1 MAGVPHLPERAH
13 FGKAPAEPEDQPLF
27 VIHGVDTGPGSTQA
41 AAEDL
46 HVPTHAEHSPPVS
59 PSNRVLARGR
69 TRRLSQQDILHD
81 LDPDLQISASTSF
94 SLGNP
99 RARNAGKGLLRQA
112 TVRRLQHETEAEV
125 RSPEHSTDLMDF
137 CFDGRQH
144 PRIGRPNLSRQAT
157 FSRQHQRGEDDLS
170 IGSTPSTPS
179 TAKPAFVRRQVTGL
193 RGVHAQE
200 DIQSPEGSL
209 SVSNAAPR
217 GVKRRALH
225 WGRQVTRANMV
236 GEEQAGPARVLSFR
250 DGSPRSQKNTRE
262 EYIIDIPDVLEP
274 SDSMILTS
282 RSISS
287 SGRPKGS
294 YSLALELDELETL
307 PGPGRDVSMDSD
319 GDEPEPASTERRV
332 AAKAKGKKLG
342 KPRLQSQ
349 RRTPGFAAV
358 DNGTDSTAQ
367 GSTGQSGEDGRSMP
381 KRKQR
386 KGSASG
392 TSARGKSKGSK
403 PASAKRSPSREKETS
418 QATQP
423 DPNKPLANSRS
434 ASRSLSNLSDTD
446 GKTRSSKQRTS
457 SVEFE
462 KTASGGS
469 ASASPRRRSLS
480 REASG
485 SSAGSRR
492 VTTGNL
498 SASSTREFSR
508 SGSAAASPTG
518 GQTPKDK
525 RGLRSGRMTPKRR
538 EERRQKLRRRL
549 AKASLQVPRRKD
561 GKVSFLRK
569 AWSQARSALLGLP
582 EPETQDDNDP
592 KAKGLRGWNAARAL
606 CIGTGRALQDSKRI
620 MTIVRQAADEA
631 YHRHCLQK
639 AIIEEIGGI
648 LRRSLA
654 NVSDDMDETIGDI
667 LMDLQRLKMMDM
679 TEVGA
684 LVCEAILN
692 FDDGEEEPESGSAD
706 ATEAAST
713 AIARGGDALSA
724 LSVKRPTTL
733 QSLRDELWQ
742 HVHSMPNREDV
753 TGMEDDEIEMQLDR
767 IVDQVDDLRKQLIE
781 ATRLSVGRQDIKHS
795 SLRGRSDSRLSGI
808 GVVDMP
814 SDGRESVESIL
825 SRLSGVGA
833 RSRAASSR
841 ASSSGSESP
850 SRPERSPRDKPQLSS
865 GWRSAQKLWGQGSL
879 TARAD
884 EASEPCHPASM
895 APDGFGSVMSAETVP
910 SNDPFQNTG
919 QDQAQRLPVAEES
932 RQVDRQLLIQRLKRQ
947 DTAETDDSE
956 GLLGRSWG
964 STWSPPAKPPRLKVR
979 GRSPGHS
986 PSRERLRPA
995 QVTPVPVAPGLVE
1008 VSQRSVLYAAMTAFP
1023 QMQKATAVVRTRKG
1037 PAASVKEVSADG
1049 AVLPSLFLP
1058 RPLSPNARRQGGG

>member
-1 MAGVPHLPERAH
+1 MRWA
-13 FGKAPAEPEDQPLF
+13 
-27 VIHGVDTGPGSTQA
+27 IM
-41 AAEDL
+41 
-46 HVPTHAEHSPPVS
+46 
-59 PSNRVLARGR
+59 
-69 TRRLSQQDILHD
+69 RLR
-81 LDPDLQISASTSF
+81 PQIQ
-94 SLGNP
+94 LRNP
-99 RARNAGKGLLRQA
+99 
-112 TVRRLQHETEAEV
+112 
-125 RSPEHSTDLMDF
+125 
-137 CFDGRQH
+137 
-144 PRIGRPNLSRQAT
+144 
-157 FSRQHQRGEDDLS
+157 
-170 IGSTPSTPS
+170 
-179 TAKPAFVRRQVTGL
+179 
-193 RGVHAQE
+193 
-200 DIQSPEGSL
+200 
-209 SVSNAAPR
+209 
-217 GVKRRALH
+217 
-225 WGRQVTRANMV
+225 
-236 GEEQAGPARVLSFR
+236 GEEN
-250 DGSPRSQKNTRE
+250 D
-262 EYIIDIPDVLEP
+262 
-274 SDSMILTS
+274 

-294 YSLALELDELETL
+294 FSLALELDELETL
-307 PGPGRDVSMDSD
+307 PDPGRDFSMDYD
-319 GDEPEPASTERRV
+319 ADEPESRDHGSSERRA

-349 RRTPGFAAV
+349 RRTPSASSLGRSAAV

-392 TSARGKSKGSK
+392 TSARGKRKGSK
-403 PASAKRSPSREKETS
+403 PASAKRSPSRQKETS
-418 QATQP
+418 QATQ
-423 DPNKPLANSRS
+423 DPNQPSASSRS
-434 ASRSLSNLSDTD
+434 ASRSLSNLSDAE
-446 GKTRSSKQRTS
+446 GQTRPRKQRTS

-462 KTASGGS
+462 KTASGG
-469 ASASPRRRSLS
+469 SASPRRRSLS

-508 SGSAAASPTG
+508 SGSAAASPSG
-518 GQTPKDK
+518 GQTPSGK

-538 EERRQKLRRRL
+538 EERRKKLRRRL

-620 MTIVRQAADEA
+620 MAIVRQAADEA

-648 LRRSLA
+648 LRTSLA

-692 FDDGEEEPESGSAD
+692 FDDGEDAPESGTAD
-706 ATEAAST
+706 ATQASST
-713 AIARGGDALSA
+713 TIATGGDALSA

-742 HVHSMPNREDV
+742 HVHNMPNREDV

-781 ATRLSVGRQDIKHS
+781 ATRLSIGTHDIKHS

-825 SRLSGVGA
+825 SRLSGVGVGA

-850 SRPERSPRDKPQLSS
+850 SRPERSPRDKPQLSP
-865 GWRSAQKLWGQGSL
+865 GWRSAQKLWSQGSL

-884 EASEPCHPASM
+884 EEPCRP
-895 APDGFGSVMSAETVP
+895 APDGFGSVMSAETVSP
-910 SNDPFQNTG
+910 SDLFQNTG
-919 QDQAQRLPVAEES
+919 QGQAQRLPGAEEV

-956 GLLGRSWG
+956 GLGLGRSWG
-964 STWSPPAKPPRLKVR
+964 STWSPPAKPPRGLKVR
-979 GRSPGHS
+979 GRSPGQS

-995 QVTPVPVAPGLVE
+995 QVTPVPASPGLVE

>member
-1 MAGVPHLPERAH
+1 AV
-13 FGKAPAEPEDQPLF
+13 
-27 VIHGVDTGPGSTQA
+27 
-41 AAEDL
+41 AEDL

-99 RARNAGKGLLRQA
+99 RARTAGSKGLLRQA
-112 TVRRLQHETEAEV
+112 TVRRLHHETEAEV

-157 FSRQHQRGEDDLS
+157 FSRQHERGEDDLS
-170 IGSTPSTPS
+170 IGSTPTTPS

-193 RGVHAQE
+193 RGVHAPE
-200 DIQSPEGSL
+200 DVQSPEGSL

-250 DGSPRSQKNTRE
+250 DGSPRSQKHTRE

-294 YSLALELDELETL
+294 FSLALELDELETL
-307 PGPGRDVSMDSD
+307 PSPGRDVSMDSD
-319 GDEPEPASTERRV
+319 GDEPERRT

-342 KPRLQSQ
+342 KSRLQSQ
-349 RRTPGFAAV
+349 RRTPSASSLGRSAAA
-358 DNGTDSTAQ
+358 DNGTDSAAQ
-367 GSTGQSGEDGRSMP
+367 GSTGQNGEDGRGMP

-386 KGSASG
+386 KGSTSG
-392 TSARGKSKGSK
+392 KSARGKSKGSK
-403 PASAKRSPSREKETS
+403 PASAERSPSREKETS
-418 QATQP
+418 QATQA
-423 DPNKPLANSRS
+423 DPKKPLASSRS

-446 GKTRSSKQRTS
+446 GKARSGKHRTR

-462 KTASGGS
+462 KTPSVGS
-469 ASASPRRRSLS
+469 PASPRRRSLS

-492 VTTGNL
+492 VTTGDL

-518 GQTPKDK
+518 SQTPKGK

-692 FDDGEEEPESGSAD
+692 FDDGEEEPESGTAD
-706 ATEAAST
+706 ATEAASAT
-713 AIARGGDALSA
+713 IARGGDALSA
-724 LSVKRPTTL
+724 PSVKRPTTL

-742 HVHSMPNREDV
+742 HVHNMPNREDV

-767 IVDQVDDLRKQLIE
+767 IVDQVDDLRKQLVE
-781 ATRLSVGRQDIKHS
+781 ATRLSFGKQDLKHS

-850 SRPERSPRDKPQLSS
+850 SRPERSPCDKPQLSS
-865 GWRSAQKLWGQGSL
+865 GWRTAQKLWSQGSL

-884 EASEPCHPASM
+884 EEPCRPASM
-895 APDGFGSVMSAETVP
+895 APEGFGSVMSAETVP
-910 SNDPFQNTG
+910 SNDALQNTG
-919 QDQAQRLPVAEES
+919 QGQAQRLPAAEEVS
-932 RQVDRQLLIQRLKRQ
+932 QMDRQLLIQRLKRQ

-956 GLLGRSWG
+956 GMLGRSWG

-995 QVTPVPVAPGLVE
+995 QVTPVPPAPGLVE

-1023 QMQKATAVVRTRKG
+1023 QMQKASAVVRTRKG

-1058 RPLSPNARRQGGG
+1058 RPLSPTARRQGGG